1 LSSLKGYDL
10 ENLKDEFKH
19 VIEISKKTEDP
30 YLLSLCAGALFNVG
44 KTSEAAAIAS
54 RVAGMQDKLT
64 GSVEGAESSITNS
77 RGSNLVVETTSLAL
91 LSWLN
96 IDSSAY
102 GE

>member
-19 VIEISKKTEDP
+19 VMEISKKTEDP

-44 KTSEAAAIAS
+44 QTSEAAAIAT

-96 IDSSAY
+96 IDPSAY

>member
-1 LSSLKGYDL
+1 MSSLKGYDL

>member
-1 LSSLKGYDL
+1 LSSLKGYGL
-10 ENLKDEFKH
+10 ENLKEEFKH
-19 VIEISKKTEDP
+19 VIEVSKKTNDP

-96 IDSSAY
+96 IDPTEY